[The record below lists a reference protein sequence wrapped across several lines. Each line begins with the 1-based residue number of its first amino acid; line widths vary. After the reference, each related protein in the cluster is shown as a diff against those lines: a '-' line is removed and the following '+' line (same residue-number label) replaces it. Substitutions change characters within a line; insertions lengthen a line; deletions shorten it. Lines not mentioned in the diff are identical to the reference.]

1 MKEELERKK
10 KAKRLKSLAE
20 AAGAGGIKNSISK
33 ETRTKIVEGAKK
45 IGKKVAEAGSQT
57 VGSMAKE
64 LLKKNKKI
72 K

>member
-1 MKEELERKK
+1 MKEELEKKK
-10 KAKRLKSLAE
+10 KAKRLQSLAE

-33 ETRTKIVEGAKK
+33 DTQNKIVKGVKN
-45 IGKKVAEAGSQT
+45 IGKKVAEVGSQT

-72 K
+72 R